1 MEVDTEP
8 TPWVDEPVVP
18 DTDVDIEPAPM
29 DALLDT
35 PLSSSTSLAS
45 RIGTTRVYLLS
56 DMAAPRAS
64 KARFHSAVPCRV

>member
-1 MEVDTEP
+1 MEVDAEP
-8 TPWVDEPVVP
+8 MPWADEPVVP
-18 DTDVDIEPAPM
+18 DTDVEPAPM

-64 KARFHSAVPCRV
+64 KARFHSAVLRRV

>member
-8 TPWVDEPVVP
+8 TPWSDEPVVP
-18 DTDVDIEPAPM
+18 DVDAEPAPM

-64 KARFHSAVPCRV
+64 KARFHSAVLRRV